1 MNLKK
6 VIYGVILGLSVFN
19 LVRYVLVC
27 FYNIFNV
34 RSFSNLWGNYPIYGL
49 AWVYYL
55 LMFFAISAC
64 LIFFA
69 LLLCS
74 EKFAKMKQIV
84 KAGTYGGLG
93 VVGFS
98 LLFFLIGLVMNMI
111 KTSSGGSFISDSI
124 LITVELAALV
134 SYDFVYFRKEKS
146 VPTGTEEVVNT
157 EETAKEE
164 PVEEQQ

>member
-6 VIYGVILGLSVFN
+6 VIYGVILGVSALN
-19 LVRYVLVC
+19 LVQYVFVC
-27 FYNIFNV
+27 FYNIFDV

-64 LIFFA
+64 LIFFV

-98 LLFFLIGLVMNMI
+98 LLFFLIGLVMNLI
-111 KTSSGGSFISDSI
+111 KTSAGGSFISSSI
-124 LITVELAALV
+124 TITIALAAIV
-134 SYDFVYFRKEKS
+134 SYDFVCFRKEKS
-146 VPTGTEEVVNT
+146 VSTGTEEEAKT

-164 PVEEQQ
+164 PVEEQ